1 MTVIRVR
8 PNPRVTMH
16 KLCFCGPLC
25 CQGVARL
32 RAVRRIEPGQGFR
45 PNQEQEQELET
56 ETESQLESLMKQ
68 LS

>member
-8 PNPRVTMH
+8 PNPNPRVTMH
-16 KLCFCGPLC
+16 KLCS
-25 CQGVARL
+25 QGVARL

-56 ETESQLESLMKQ
+56 QTESQLESLMRQ